1 MLQMQID
8 SKRVQKSA
16 LVALGANLPS
26 SVGEPEKT
34 LCYAIS
40 NLRWRTNSL
49 MYRSRFFSTPC
60 FPVGY
65 GPDYVNGA
73 VEFKFQGKANELL
86 NILHDIEKI
95 FGRAR
100 DTRWCGRVLDLDLLT
115 FGDIIA
121 PSLNGYAQWR
131 DMPLSQQI
139 QQTPTEMILPH
150 PRLQDRAFV
159 LGPLMDIVPDWRHPV
174 FGLTVQQMY
183 GRLSVADRDA
193 LRPMPEP

>member
-8 SKRVQKSA
+8 SKPVQKSA

-86 NILHDIEKI
+86 NILHDI
-95 FGRAR
+95 
-100 DTRWCGRVLDLDLLT
+100 
-115 FGDIIA
+115 
-121 PSLNGYAQWR
+121 
-131 DMPLSQQI
+131 
-139 QQTPTEMILPH
+139 
-150 PRLQDRAFV
+150 
-159 LGPLMDIVPDWRHPV
+159 
-174 FGLTVQQMY
+174 
-183 GRLSVADRDA
+183 
-193 LRPMPEP
+193 

>member
-1 MLQMQID
+1 MLKMKI
-8 SKRVQKSA
+8 SVNLKAKSV
-16 LVALGANLPS
+16 LVALGGNLPS
-26 SVGEPEKT
+26 SVGEPGKT
-34 LCYAIS
+34 LTYAMA
-40 NLRWRTNSL
+40 NLRLCTNSL

-73 VEFKFQGKANELL
+73 VEFKFRGEANELL
-86 NILHDIEKI
+86 DILHEIEAM

-100 DTRWCGRVLDLDLLT
+100 DARWCGRVLDLDLLT

-139 QQTPTEMILPH
+139 QQTPKEMILPH

-159 LGPLMDIVPDWRHPV
+159 LGPLMDIAPDWRHPV
-174 FGLTVQQMY
+174 FGLTVRQMY
-183 GRLSVADRDA
+183 GRLSAADRDA
-193 LRPMPEP
+193 LRPMPEQ